1 MSASLV
7 GSQPEPNF
15 SIPLNTSGHG
25 NTLAIGRGISV
36 YWDLQPPNVWPEHR
50 HPTAQIVIALDP
62 VDVQLNWGLPSRA
75 VSESTLIP
83 HVWIVPHDMPHS
95 ATWRR
100 GAAMVVFYVDRSYVR
115 DECGCE
121 LAEGAVLPLAPLL
134 QQDYLVSRL
143 CKRFHELCHRQ
154 RGLSELLVIAGATL
168 LTSLILQAYLGRSKS
183 PVTRG
188 GGLTEKHLEL
198 VSAYIEQ
205 HLRESLSPA
214 LLAQAVHLPISDFS
228 RRFRISTG
236 SAPMRFVWRYRIH
249 RARQLLETGQWKVSA
264 VAAETGFCDQS
275 HLDRRFRREFSCPP
289 GSVIPKKSPQVRL

>member
-1 MSASLV
+1 MPTSSV
-7 GSQPEPNF
+7 GRQSESHF
-15 SIPLNTSGHG
+15 SIPLNNSGNG
-25 NTLAIGRGISV
+25 NGLAIGRGISV
-36 YWDLQPPNVWPEHR
+36 YWDLQPPNTWREHR
-50 HPTAQIVIALDP
+50 HPSAQIVIGLDP
-62 VDVQLNWGLPSRA
+62 VDAQLNWGESGRA
-75 VSESTLIP
+75 ASVSTLIP

-100 GAAMVVFYVDRSYVR
+100 CAAMVVFYVERSYVR
-115 DECGCE
+115 EECGCD
-121 LAEGAVLPLAPLL
+121 LTEGALLPLAPLI

-143 CKRFHELCHRQ
+143 CKRFHELCHRR

-183 PVTRG
+183 PVTSG
-188 GGLTEKHLEL
+188 GGLSEKYLEL

-205 HLRESLSPA
+205 HLREPLSPT
-214 LLAQAVHLPISDFS
+214 LLAQSVHLPVSHFS
-228 RRFRISTG
+228 RRFRISMG

-275 HLDRRFRREFSCPP
+275 HLDRRFRREFNCAP
-289 GSVIPKKSPQVRL
+289 GSVIPKKSP

>member
-1 MSASLV
+1 MPTSSV
-7 GSQPEPNF
+7 GNHFAPHF
-15 SIPLNTSGHG
+15 SIPLNNSGHG
-25 NTLAIGRGISV
+25 NALAVGRGISV
-36 YWDLQPPNVWPEHR
+36 YWDLQPPNTWLEHR
-50 HPTAQIVIALDP
+50 HPAAQIVVALDP
-62 VDVQLNWGLPSRA
+62 VDVELNWGLPGG
-75 VSESTLIP
+75 VTSETTLIP

-100 GAAMVVFYVDRSYVR
+100 RAAMLVFYVERSYVR
-115 DECGCE
+115 EECGCE
-121 LAEGAVLPLAPLL
+121 LVEGAILPLAPLI

-143 CKRFHELCHRQ
+143 CRRFHELCHQR

-188 GGLTEKHLEL
+188 GGLSEKRLEL
-198 VSAYIEQ
+198 VSLYIEQ
-205 HLRESLSPA
+205 HLREPLTPA
-214 LLAQAVHLPISDFS
+214 LLAQAVNLPLSYFS

-236 SAPMRFVWRYRIH
+236 SAPMRFVWRYRVH

-275 HLDRRFRREFSCPP
+275 HLDRRFRREFNCAP
-289 GSVIPKKSPQVRL
+289 GSVIPERSPGP